1 MTRRVGTNGTL
12 SKIVNVL
19 FVQSFYLVGCVI
31 EARLFTPKARAVSI
45 FVEDSWSPF
54 GGQQRM
60 SGPEMRRAE
69 KTKTVESRFWLVL
82 FGATIFLGAFLLFQV
97 QPVMGK
103 FILPWFG
110 GSPGVWTTCMLVFQC
125 LLFGGYAYAHLVTSK
140 LPLRTQVILHC
151 GLLVLAAAMLPIA
164 PDEKWKPASGESPQW
179 GIILLLLTHVGAPY
193 FLLSATGPLLQ
204 SWLSQTDWIDRPYRL
219 YSLSNVGSMLALLSF
234 PFGVEV
240 WFTSSQQA
248 GGWSYAFIVY
258 GVLCGIGAIGLGFL
272 ARRKSLSLQL
282 GNDSQNAGPVS
293 KPKTD
298 SKANSTNRIAWLFYA
313 MLPSMML
320 LATTNQVCQ
329 DTAVI
334 PFLWIAPLALYLLSF
349 ILTFESERWYSRRP
363 TIQLAAISYLA
374 LYGFKLLGWKTHLGL
389 EIALYFSGLFMICM
403 VCHGELYRSRPST
416 DKLTQFYLT
425 ISLGGALGGLFVGL
439 LAPILFKGFYEF
451 PLALLGS
458 VMLFMGTYLRSSEW
472 WSTRVDGRLKL
483 GLAMGVPIIAVA
495 WLTFW
500 NASSNN
506 QVVAKRNFYGVL
518 SVTNGIDLGGQ
529 RPMRKLVH
537 GRVVHGSQFLDES
550 LRLTPSTYYTHSS
563 GIGKALDSLRGK
575 RLNVGMV
582 GLGAGTLATYGRS
595 GDRFRFYEINPDV
608 IAFAQEHFSFLNESL
623 ANIELV
629 LGDARL
635 ELEREAAQDFDVL
648 VLDAFS
654 GDAIPV
660 HLLTEQAMEI
670 YRRHLTDEGVLAI
683 HISNLYFDLQPVVQ
697 GLAESQDLHVCFVE
711 GRALESP
718 DAYESKWAILAKDRR
733 LVDDLTP
740 SSAGSSPAAS
750 RGQTMPVRWTDDRSN
765 LFQVLKGMR

>member
-1 MTRRVGTNGTL
+1 
-12 SKIVNVL
+12 
-19 FVQSFYLVGCVI
+19 
-31 EARLFTPKARAVSI
+31 
-45 FVEDSWSPF
+45 
-54 GGQQRM
+54 M
-60 SGPEMRRAE
+60 SGRESHMTE
-69 KTKTVESRFWLVL
+69 KSNTTEARFWLGL

-97 QPVMGK
+97 QPVIGK
-103 FILPWFG
+103 LILPWFG

-125 LLFGGYAYAHLVTSK
+125 LLFGGYAYAHIVTSR
-140 LPLRTQVILHC
+140 LRLRAQVVLHC
-151 GLLVLAAAMLPIA
+151 GLLFLAAVMLPIT
-164 PDEKWKPASGESPQW
+164 PDDGWKPLSGESPQW
-179 GIILLLLTHVGAPY
+179 NIILLLLAHVGAPY

-234 PFGVEV
+234 PFGVEI

-248 GGWSYAFIVY
+248 GLWSYAFVLY

-272 ARRKSLSLQL
+272 AKRR
-282 GNDSQNAGPVS
+282 APVS
-293 KPKTD
+293 YAESDLRVATLQSSVTTVSNPTGSD
-298 SKANSTNRIAWLFYA
+298 RIAWLFYA

-374 LYGFKLLGWKTHLGL
+374 LYGLKLAGWKTHLGL
-389 EIALYFSGLFMICM
+389 EVALYFSGLFMICM
-403 VCHGELYRSRPST
+403 VCHSELYRSRPST
-416 DKLTQFYLT
+416 KQLTQFYLT

-439 LAPILFKGFYEF
+439 VAPILFKGFYEF

-458 VMLFMGTYLRSSEW
+458 MMLFLGTYLRSSEW
-472 WSTRVDGRLKL
+472 WKTRVDSRLKI
-483 GLAMGVPIIAVA
+483 GIAMGVPVVAVA

-500 NASSNN
+500 NASANN
-506 QVVAKRNFYGVL
+506 QLVAKRNFYGVL
-518 SVTNGIDLGGQ
+518 SVADGVDLGGE

-550 LRLTPSTYYTHSS
+550 LNLTPSTYYTPSS
-563 GIGKALDSLRGK
+563 GIGKVLGSLRSK
-575 RLNVGMV
+575 TMNVGVV

-608 IAFAQEHFSFLNESL
+608 IEFAQDHFTFLKESPSHV
-623 ANIELV
+623 ELV

-635 ELEREAAQDFDVL
+635 ELEREADQDFDVL

-660 HLLTEQAMEI
+660 HLLTEQAMQI
-670 YRRHLTDEGVLAI
+670 YCRHLANDGILAI
-683 HISNLYFDLQPVVQ
+683 HISNLYFDLQSVVK
-697 GLAESQDLHVCFVE
+697 GLAESQGLYSCVVE
-711 GRALESP
+711 GQALESP
-718 DAYESKWAILAKDRR
+718 DAYESKWAILGKDRQ
-733 LVDDLTP
+733 LIDNLEK
-740 SSAGSSPAAS
+740 SSAKSLS
-750 RGQTMPVRWTDDRSN
+750 RPSLDQVKSVRWTDDQSN